1 MLFNNLSKFV
11 SHLKN
16 GYLRRKLFVVVPSSV
31 FLLRVLKLMYL
42 AGYISGFQKT
52 KYLVIV
58 YLKYYNGVPVFSNI
72 CSFYNKNNKYLFVSY
87 RMLCK
92 AIGFKSFVL
101 ISTSKGILTNKDCIL
116 LRIGGKVL
124 LEIN

>member
-72 CSFYNKNNKYLFVSY
+72 CSFYNKNNKFSIFLFYFYSDTFFTF
-87 RMLCK
+87 LTII
-92 AIGFKSFVL
+92 IGF
-101 ISTSKGILTNKDCIL
+101 IILYIVIKTITLK
-116 LRIGGKVL
+116 
-124 LEIN
+124 